1 MINIDIITKVNEV
14 SILLNEIDD
23 YFENLPNLQSNTDLV
38 ISDLYHYIEH
48 NKLDAKASYRMIKRL
63 RENLLIRREYKEEY
77 ELLKVLKQHQN
88 KLLQKENRKMLLSE
102 LGKAQKR
109 LKSEYKYRIFSE
121 DNIKEKLE
129 A

>member
-1 MINIDIITKVNEV
+1 MDILTKVAEATK
-14 SILLNEIDD
+14 ILDEIDA
-23 YFENLPNLQSNTDLV
+23 YFDNLPSLQSNNDLI

-77 ELLKVLKQHQN
+77 ELLRVLKQHQN

-102 LGKAQKR
+102 PGKAQKR
-109 LKSEYKYRIFSE
+109 LKSEYKYRILSE
-121 DNIKEKLE
+121 DDIKEKLE

>member
-1 MINIDIITKVNEV
+1 MDILDKIVNICNE
-14 SILLNEIDD
+14 LDAIDA
-23 YFENLPNLQSNTDLV
+23 YFDNLPSLQSNNDLI

-77 ELLKVLKQHQN
+77 ELLRVLKQHQN

-109 LKSEYKYRIFSE
+109 LKSEYKYRILSE
-121 DNIKEKLE
+121 DDIKEKLE
-129 A
+129 V

>member
-1 MINIDIITKVNEV
+1 MDEV
-14 SILLNEIDD
+14 DS
-23 YFENLPNLQSNTDLV
+23 YFDNLPSLQSNNDLI

-48 NKLDAKASYRMIKRL
+48 NKLDSKASYRMIKKL

-77 ELLKVLKQHQN
+77 ELLRVLKQHQN

-109 LKSEYKYRIFSE
+109 LKSEYKYRILSE
-121 DNIKEKLE
+121 NDIKEKLE

>member
-1 MINIDIITKVNEV
+1 MDILTKVAEV
-14 SILLNEIDD
+14 TKILDEIDA
-23 YFENLPNLQSNTDLV
+23 YFDNLPSLQSNNDLI

-77 ELLKVLKQHQN
+77 ELLRVLKQHQN

-109 LKSEYKYRIFSE
+109 LKSEYKYRILSE
-121 DNIKEKLE
+121 NDIKEKLE

>member
-1 MINIDIITKVNEV
+1 MDILTKVAEV
-14 SILLNEIDD
+14 TKILDEIDA
-23 YFENLPNLQSNTDLV
+23 YFDNLPSLQSNNDLI

-77 ELLKVLKQHQN
+77 ELLRVLKQHQN

-109 LKSEYKYRIFSE
+109 LKSEYKYRILYE
-121 DNIKEKLE
+121 NDIKEKLE

>member
-1 MINIDIITKVNEV
+1 MDILTKVAEV
-14 SILLNEIDD
+14 TKILDEIDA
-23 YFENLPNLQSNTDLV
+23 YFDNLPNLQSNNDLI

-77 ELLKVLKQHQN
+77 ELLRALKQHQN

-121 DNIKEKLE
+121 DDIKEKLE

>member
-1 MINIDIITKVNEV
+1 M
-14 SILLNEIDD
+14 
-23 YFENLPNLQSNTDLV
+23 QSNNDLI

-77 ELLKVLKQHQN
+77 ELLRVLKQHQN

-109 LKSEYKYRIFSE
+109 LKSEYKYRILSE
-121 DNIKEKLE
+121 DDIKEKLE
-129 A
+129 V

>member
-1 MINIDIITKVNEV
+1 MDILTKVAEATK
-14 SILLNEIDD
+14 ILDEIDA
-23 YFENLPNLQSNTDLV
+23 YFDNLPSLQSNNDLI

-77 ELLKVLKQHQN
+77 ELLRVLKQHQN

-109 LKSEYKYRIFSE
+109 LKSEYKYRILSE
-121 DNIKEKLE
+121 DDIKEKLE

>member
-1 MINIDIITKVNEV
+1 MDILTKVAEATK
-14 SILLNEIDD
+14 ILDEIDA
-23 YFENLPNLQSNTDLV
+23 YFDNLPSLQSNNDLI

-77 ELLKVLKQHQN
+77 ELLRVLKQHQN

-109 LKSEYKYRIFSE
+109 LKSEYKYRILSE
-121 DNIKEKLE
+121 NDIKEKLE